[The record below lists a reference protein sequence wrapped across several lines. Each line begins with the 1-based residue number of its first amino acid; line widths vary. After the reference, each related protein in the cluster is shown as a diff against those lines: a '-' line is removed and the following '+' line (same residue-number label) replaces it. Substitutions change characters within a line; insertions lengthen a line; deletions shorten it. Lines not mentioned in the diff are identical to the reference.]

1 METWQ
6 DKLESVEERYRQL
19 EAMLADPG
27 VIARGAWQEV
37 ARERARLEPLVEK
50 YRAYRRVQKERAG
63 LHELLRTES
72 DPELRQLAES
82 ELEELERREEEL
94 DREIRILLLPR
105 DPNDE
110 RNVVMEIRAGTG
122 GEEAALFAADLYRMY
137 TRYAEA
143 RGWRTEMLSA
153 NPTDLGGFK
162 EVVFAVEGSG
172 AYSRLKY
179 ESGVHRVQRVP
190 VTEAGGRI
198 HTSTA
203 TVAVLP
209 EAEEVDVNIEPED
222 LHIDTFCA
230 GGPGGQHVNKTESAV
245 RVIHKPTGIT
255 VICQDERSQHKNREK
270 AMRVLRARLK
280 EFYRQQQEEAVDEER
295 RAQVGTGERSERIR
309 TYNFPQG
316 RVSDHR
322 IGLTLYRLGAIL
334 EGDLDEIIDA
344 LIAHYQAERLRGE
357 ETAPRAVAG
366 R

>member
-1 METWQ
+1 MARWQ
-6 DKLESVEERYRQL
+6 DKLASVEERYREL
-19 EAMLADPG
+19 EAMLADPE
-27 VIARGAWQEV
+27 VIRRGDWQEV

-50 YRAYRRVQKERAG
+50 YREYRRVEEERAG

-72 DPELRQLAES
+72 DPELRQLAQA
-82 ELEELERREEEL
+82 ELEELNERQEEL
-94 DREIRILLLPR
+94 DRQIRILLLPR

-143 RGWRTEMLSA
+143 KGWRTEVLSA

-162 EVVFAVEGSG
+162 EVVFAVEGNG

-179 ESGVHRVQRVP
+179 ESGVHRVQRIP

-209 EAEEVDVNIEPED
+209 EAEEVDVEINPED

-245 RVIHKPTGIT
+245 RIIHRPTGIMVT
-255 VICQDERSQHKNREK
+255 CQDERSQHKNREK

-322 IGLTLYRLGAIL
+322 IGLTLYRLGSIL

-357 ETAPRAVAG
+357 EAVAG